1 LGRGWDTYDLS
12 EAVNAPVYPEEGQ
25 PSVELVPVGVDPDH
39 STIGPQFRDKAGQV
53 VAALESA
60 DLNQLKNQKE
70 IEGEITLTV
79 DDEEVT
85 IDGEA
90 VEIEEEYRAESGE
103 EVEVLETD
111 HATAL
116 VFP

>member
-1 LGRGWDTYDLS
+1 M
-12 EAVNAPVYPEEGQ
+12 
-25 PSVELVPVGVDPDH
+25 DPDH

-79 DDEEVT
+79 DGEEVT
-85 IDGEA
+85 IDGDA
-90 VEIEEEYRAESGE
+90 VGIDEEYRAESGE
-103 EVEVLETD
+103 EVEVLETER
-111 HATAL
+111 ATVL